1 MYSFQLSC
9 PQILVLPS
17 ENSTQAIKASKH
29 QIKEVYVSVTFRIF
43 EKFLRRNVYQE
54 LQIINRKKRRFFGPL
69 KFTTDYETN
78 PCYVLYI
85 FKLKF
90 QLAF

>member
-54 LQIINRKKRRFFGPL
+54 LQIINRKKDDFLVPL
-69 KFTTDYETN
+69 SLPLIMKPIPVMFYTSSN
-78 PCYVLYI
+78 
-85 FKLKF
+85 
-90 QLAF
+90 